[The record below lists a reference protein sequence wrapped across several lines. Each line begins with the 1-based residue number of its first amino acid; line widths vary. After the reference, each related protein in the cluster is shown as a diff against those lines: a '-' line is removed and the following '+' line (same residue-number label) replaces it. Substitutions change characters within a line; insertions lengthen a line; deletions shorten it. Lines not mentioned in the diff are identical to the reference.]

1 MKWFKA
7 SKRNLLKH
15 IIKQNQKIMDDLD
28 EIKADLE
35 ALNTAAD
42 GVKKDLDFL
51 KAKLEASPGGLTSAQ
66 TREVLALVKAAKD
79 KFVALDAETNSD
91 ETTTE
96 PVV

>member
-15 IIKQNQKIMDDLD
+15 IVEQNQKIMDELE
-28 EIKADLE
+28 EIKADLA

-42 GVKKDLDFL
+42 GLKKDLDFL

-66 TREVLALVKAAKD
+66 TREVLELVKASRAR
-79 KFVALDAETNSD
+79 FEALDAETDS
-91 ETTTE
+91 TAIE
-96 PVV
+96 PTAEV